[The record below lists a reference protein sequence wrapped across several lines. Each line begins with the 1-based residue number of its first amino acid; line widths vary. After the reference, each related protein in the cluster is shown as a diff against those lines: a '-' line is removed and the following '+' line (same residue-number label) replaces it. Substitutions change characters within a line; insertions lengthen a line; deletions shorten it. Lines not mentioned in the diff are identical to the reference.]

1 MSENRRITL
10 FLEDESEM
18 SHQEGLD
25 VFQIRKTK
33 ERYDYFRMCPGLTYF
48 LNQGT
53 LEINRFFDDSESEF
67 FDFLKK
73 KSFFFVFEI
82 FD

>member
-1 MSENRRITL
+1 MSENRRIINATL

-33 ERYDYFRMCPGLTYF
+33 ERITSVCARVAL
-48 LNQGT
+48 L
-53 LEINRFFDDSESEF
+53 S
-67 FDFLKK
+67 
-73 KSFFFVFEI
+73 KSGDNLI
-82 FD
+82 Y

>member
-1 MSENRRITL
+1 MSENRRIINATL

-33 ERYDYFRMCPGLTYF
+33 ERFRMCPGLPYF
-48 LNQGT
+48 QNQGDN
-53 LEINRFFDDSESEF
+53 L
-67 FDFLKK
+67 
-73 KSFFFVFEI
+73 I
-82 FD
+82 F

>member
-1 MSENRRITL
+1 MTQNLKCPKTDESKRVTL

-33 ERYDYFRMCPGLTYF
+33 EQYTITSVCARVCPTFKIRG
-48 LNQGT
+48 
-53 LEINRFFDDSESEF
+53 
-67 FDFLKK
+67 
-73 KSFFFVFEI
+73 
-82 FD
+82 

>member
-1 MSENRRITL
+1 MSENRRIINATL

-33 ERYDYFRMCPGLTYF
+33 ERFRLCPGRVCPTFKIKGIIL
-48 LNQGT
+48 
-53 LEINRFFDDSESEF
+53 FFDDSESEF
-67 FDFLKK
+67 LDFLKK
-73 KSFFFVFEI
+73 SFFCF
-82 FD
+82 

>member
-1 MSENRRITL
+1 MSENRRIINATL

-33 ERYDYFRMCPGLTYF
+33 ERFRVCARVCPTFKIKGIIL
-48 LNQGT
+48 
-53 LEINRFFDDSESEF
+53 FFDDSESEF
-67 FDFLKK
+67 LDFLK
-73 KSFFFVFEI
+73 KSFFFCF
-82 FD
+82 

>member
-53 LEINRFFDDSESEF
+53 LGR
-67 FDFLKK
+67 
-73 KSFFFVFEI
+73 
-82 FD
+82 